1 MHTGAHL
8 AIAYLA
14 FSWAEP
20 TSLAA
25 ALVGSVLPDVQ
36 FLPVQIDAALTRTDF
51 HHALGKW
58 RNNKLFRC
66 LDFSLQSPLL
76 SFSAFLVSFLL
87 HNTLPDWVMFFTF
100 NWFLHM
106 VEDILT
112 HKTSDLQKVE
122 PAWPM
127 AWPFFSRVVGFGLVS
142 DHDSRF
148 LPKIEIAL
156 MALAAMVFVLRTFG

>member
-20 TSLAA
+20 SNVMAS
-25 ALVGSVLPDVQ
+25 LVGSVVPDVQ
-36 FLPVQIDAALTRTDF
+36 FIPVQIDAVLNRTGF
-51 HHALGKW
+51 HHAIGKW
-58 RNNKLFRC
+58 RKNKLFRY
-66 LDFSLQSPLL
+66 LDFSLQSPIL
-76 SFSAFLVSFLL
+76 SFAAFLASLL
-87 HNTLPDWVMFFTF
+87 LRNTLPDWVMFFTF

-112 HKTSDLQKVE
+112 HKTSDLEKVE
-122 PAWPM
+122 PGWPL
-127 AWPFFSRVVGFGLVS
+127 AWPFSSRVIGFGIVS
-142 DHDSRF
+142 DEDSKI

-156 MALAAMVFVLRTFG
+156 MALAVMVFLVRTFY